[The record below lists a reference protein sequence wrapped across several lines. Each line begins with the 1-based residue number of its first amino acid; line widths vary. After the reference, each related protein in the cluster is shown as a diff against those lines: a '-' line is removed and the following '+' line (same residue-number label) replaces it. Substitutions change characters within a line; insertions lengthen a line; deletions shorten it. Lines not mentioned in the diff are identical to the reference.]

1 MAASTQS
8 QALSAI
14 LFLYQQV
21 LKHDIGWLQDVVR
34 AKQPQRLPVVLTQD
48 EVAQVLRRLSGISW
62 IMGTLL
68 YGAGLRLMECVR
80 LRVKDLDF
88 AYNQIVV
95 RDGKGQKDRV
105 TMLPQPVKRP
115 LQQHLQNVQALH
127 VRDLEAG
134 AGSVYLP
141 YALERKYPHANRAW
155 VWQYVFPAARLS
167 RDPRTGMVRRHHT
180 HEQVLQRAVHVA
192 VRQAGIA
199 KPTTCHTLRN
209 AST

>member
-1 MAASTQS
+1 
-8 QALSAI
+8 
-14 LFLYQQV
+14 
-21 LKHDIGWLQDVVR
+21 
-34 AKQPQRLPVVLTQD
+34 
-48 EVAQVLRRLSGISW
+48 
-62 IMGTLL
+62 
-68 YGAGLRLMECVR
+68 
-80 LRVKDLDF
+80 
-88 AYNQIVV
+88 V

-115 LQQHLQNVQALH
+115 LQQHLQDVQGLH
-127 VRDLEAG
+127 ARDLAAG

-155 VWQYVFPAARLS
+155 MWQYVFPATKLS
-167 RDPRTGMVRRHHT
+167 RDPRTGLVRRHHT

-199 KPTTCHTLRN
+199 KPATCHTLRN